1 MGSRKAP
8 VRAGPGEPVP
18 RSVPAG
24 FAATRDALAGG
35 DPGPGSDHGRDPD
48 PPARRATDD
57 AATPTE
63 RWPGPLERPGE
74 GTAPLPVLP
83 RCGGR
88 LGRLVDRWVP
98 GAWRRVRL
106 DPGRP
111 GAVALA
117 LVAAAAAVL
126 AALGVWRDRP
136 VAEAPPALTAAGTTG
151 SGSGVASGS
160 ASVGS
165 SPAGSAAGGAERQPA
180 GGSSLVVSVA
190 GKVRRPGLVRLPDGS
205 RVADAIAQAG
215 GPLPR
220 TDLTALNLARRVVDG
235 EQILV
240 GVSPPAGAEAWMA
253 GNGPAGAA
261 SATGGA
267 PPEPGGGRKPGGK
280 VDLNRAT
287 VEQLDALPG
296 VGPVTA
302 QRILDW
308 RTRHGRFS
316 SVDQLRE
323 IDGIGERRLAQLRD
337 QVTV

>member
-1 MGSRKAP
+1 M
-8 VRAGPGEPVP
+8 
-18 RSVPAG
+18 PAR
-24 FAATRDALAGG
+24 FANTA
-35 DPGPGSDHGRDPD
+35 D
-48 PPARRATDD
+48 PPTRGA
-57 AATPTE
+57 P
-63 RWPGPLERPGE
+63 PPERPGE
-74 GTAPLPVLP
+74 SIAPGESTAPLPVPP
-83 RCGGR
+83 RFGGR
-88 LGRLVDRWVP
+88 LGELVDRWVP
-98 GAWRRVRL
+98 AAWRRVRL

-117 LVAAAAAVL
+117 LVAATAAVL

-136 VAEAPPALTAAGTTG
+136 VAESPPALTAAGTTG
-151 SGSGVASGS
+151 SGPGAPAGS
-160 ASVGS
+160 PAVGS
-165 SPAGSAAGGAERQPA
+165 SPVGSAAGGAERQPA
-180 GGSSLVVSVA
+180 GGGALVVSVA

-205 RVADAIAQAG
+205 RVADAIVQAG

-240 GVSPPAGAEAWMA
+240 GVPPPAGADAWMA

-267 PPEPGGGRKPGGK
+267 PQPGGGRQPGGK

-296 VGPVTA
+296 IGPVTA